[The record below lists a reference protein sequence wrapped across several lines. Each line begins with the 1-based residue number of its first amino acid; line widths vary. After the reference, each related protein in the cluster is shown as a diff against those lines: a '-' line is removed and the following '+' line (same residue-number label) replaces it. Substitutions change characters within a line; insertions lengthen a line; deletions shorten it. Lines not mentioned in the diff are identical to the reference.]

1 MHLEDG
7 YLQRR
12 GARQELGSMGA
23 IQAVWSIL
31 RDNSYIDASAVLCFL
46 IKLLK
51 SVMEW
56 KLEDSPCLR
65 E

>member
-1 MHLEDG
+1 
-7 YLQRR
+7 
-12 GARQELGSMGA
+12 MGA